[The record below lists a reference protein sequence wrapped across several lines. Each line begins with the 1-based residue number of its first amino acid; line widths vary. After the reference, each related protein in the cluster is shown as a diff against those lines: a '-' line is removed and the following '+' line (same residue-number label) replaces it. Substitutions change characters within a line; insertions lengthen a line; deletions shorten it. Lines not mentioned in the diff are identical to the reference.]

1 MSYDPQK
8 HHRRSIRM
16 RSYDYSDPGAYFV
29 TICTDERRHLFGEII
44 DDEMRLND
52 VGQAVRWIW
61 NTIPERFPRVELD
74 QHIIMPN
81 HIHGT
86 IVLHAYEGAMNCAP
100 TLGLILRTF
109 KALATRY
116 LHAAGISDFA
126 WQRNYYEHITRKEGK
141 LDSIRQYII
150 ENPNRWTKDS
160 LYIEEALQ

>member
-1 MSYDPQK
+1 MILRNITGVPYACEVMIIATQEHISLPFVRMS
-8 HHRRSIRM
+8 
-16 RSYDYSDPGAYFV
+16 
-29 TICTDERRHLFGEII
+29 
-44 DDEMRLND
+44 DDIYLEKSSM
-52 VGQAVRWIW
+52 
-61 NTIPERFPRVELD
+61 
-74 QHIIMPN
+74 MK
-81 HIHGT
+81 
-86 IVLHAYEGAMNCAP
+86 CAP

-160 LYIEEALQ
+160 LYIEEA